1 MSPSGRLLLALLA
14 APACP
19 AMGEGAAGSPS
30 IEVAGTLFRV
40 TTPDGRLLISPDLT
54 GAILDVA
61 DEAGRIITVR
71 IDSVTRDPS
80 DADGD
85 IWLHRFSTPDASGGG
100 WREFCTPGPDGTVAG
115 FPIAGS
121 WTSEGRHE
129 RTSVGFAITCTSGAI
144 GKCVRMGYKPWRDA
158 KGESLW
164 DYHQA
169 CVRALRADYGADGTG
184 HTRNGTLVNIFDRL
198 GIQPPE
204 PDPRGPALEFEAA
217 WGPDGAVCIRRTRI
231 PELLSTSEL
240 AERYPHLAGKIGP
253 DCSQAIDA
261 LIWNRS

>member
-1 MSPSGRLLLALLA
+1 VGPAARLLVALLA
-14 APACP
+14 APACS
-19 AMGEGAAGSPS
+19 AMGEAAAGGPS
-30 IEVAGTLFRV
+30 IEVVGTLFRV
-40 TTPDGRLLISPDLT
+40 TTPDGRALISPDLT

-71 IDSVTRDPS
+71 IDSVTKDPS
-80 DADGD
+80 DPAGD
-85 IWLHRFSTPDASGGG
+85 IWLHQFSIPDARAAG
-100 WREFCTPGPDGTVAG
+100 WREFCLPGPDGTVAG
-115 FPIAGS
+115 FPIAGK
-121 WTSEGRHE
+121 WTSDGRHE
-129 RTSVGFAITCTSGAI
+129 RASAGFAITGTSGAI

-169 CVRALRADYGADGTG
+169 CVRAVRADYGGDGTG
-184 HTRNGTLVNIFDRL
+184 HTRNGTLVDIFDRL

-217 WGPDGAVCIRRTRI
+217 WGPDGAVCVRRTRI
-231 PELLSTSEL
+231 PEVVSTSEL
-240 AERYPHLAGKIGP
+240 AERYPHLAGRVGP
-253 DCSQAIDA
+253 DCSEAVAA